1 MKDGPSILMESAVGL
16 ATKIRNQEPGFS
28 SVNAVKAYMLRIK
41 QVNGTVNA
49 VVDTR

>member
-1 MKDGPSILMESAVGL
+1 MKDGPSILMESSVGL

-28 SVNAVKAYMLRIK
+28 SVIAVKAYMQRIK